1 VLQYYRTGD
10 LVTAAKTFADAN
22 FDMIEDENIQGIIS
36 NIRQDMAGN
45 IYQSLVQQG
54 LQLWNGGDKT
64 QAMDYFQASLK
75 IQPDNPEAMFYV
87 GRLYQEN
94 GDTENANAMFDKI
107 VGEHGDSEYAQ
118 RAATARGY

>member
-1 VLQYYRTGD
+1 MQTSKNDSLQQENDDLKAQKDEVQKNWTSLQQKYQCPGPVPEPDLGAPYYRTGD

-54 LQLWNGGDKT
+54 LQLWNGSDKT
-64 QAMDYFQASLK
+64 QAMDYFRASLK
-75 IQPDNPEAMFYV
+75 DPA
-87 GRLYQEN
+87 G
-94 GDTENANAMFDKI
+94 
-107 VGEHGDSEYAQ
+107 
-118 RAATARGY
+118 